1 MSRVKHAIL
10 ISALAVML
18 IPVTNGCARW
28 RRNTEGGLFGLGGS
42 SEENTNDDP
51 FDVTAQRDPERLLIE
66 DLAPS
71 NIATTFKIRA
81 LGDFDRE
88 TAEAKMA
95 EGRAIYD
102 RAVAARENNSES
114 DDAKE
119 MFLDAAKT
127 FREAAAYWPQSS
139 LEHDALYWM
148 GEAYFFADHYVQ
160 ANRAYEY
167 LIVRYSG
174 TRHLDKVEARRY
186 TIAQYWLKRSEDS
199 SSWTMGVDLTDPKR
213 PTKDMAG
220 EARRILHRIRL
231 DDPTGKLADDAALA
245 LANAY
250 FKVGRYIE
258 AADTYEDLRRNYPG
272 SAHQFHAHLL
282 EMRARLESYHGA
294 DYDSTSLEQA
304 DRLMKAIVRQFPKEF
319 KENETYFARE
329 AARIRTMLAE
339 RDWEMARYFER
350 RGENRAAS
358 IYYTEVAKNFSD
370 TKLADDAQ
378 SRAGELA
385 SKPPLPPQYAQWLV
399 DIFPEPEAT
408 RPLIASG
415 DNESILR

>member
-1 MSRVKHAIL
+1 MSWVKHVI
-10 ISALAVML
+10 ALTALSVML
-18 IPVTNGCARW
+18 MPLFNGCASW
-28 RRNTEGGLFGLGGS
+28 RQNRDGGLFGLGAS
-42 SEENTNDDP
+42 NSENQNEDP
-51 FDVTAQRDPERLLIE
+51 FDVTAQRDPDRLLLE

-71 NIATTFKIRA
+71 NIATTFKTRT
-81 LGDFDRE
+81 LGDFDRD

-102 RAVAARENNSES
+102 RAVAARQNPNNGEEASEL
-114 DDAKE
+114 
-119 MFLDAAKT
+119 FLDAAKS

-139 LEHDALYWM
+139 LEHDALFWM
-148 GEAYFFADHYVQ
+148 GESYYFADHYVQ

-174 TRHLDKVEARRY
+174 TRHLDKVEARRF
-186 TIAQYWLKRSEDS
+186 TIAQYWLKRSDKS
-199 SSWTMGVDLTDPKR
+199 SSWALGMDFTDPKR
-213 PTKDMAG
+213 PTKDIDG

-250 FKVGRYIE
+250 FKAGRYIE

-272 SAHQFHAHLL
+272 SSHQFRAHVL
-282 EMRARLESYHGA
+282 EMRSRLESYHGA
-294 DYDSTSLEQA
+294 DYDSTALEQA
-304 DRLMKAIVRQFPKEF
+304 DRLMKAIVRQFPSEF
-319 KENETYFARE
+319 RENETYFARE

-339 RDWEMARYFER
+339 RDWKMARYFEK

-358 IYYTEVAKNFSD
+358 IYYKEVADNFSD
-370 TKLADDAQ
+370 TSLADDAQ
-378 SRAGELA
+378 ERAGDLA

-399 DIFPEPEAT
+399 DIFPEPKAT
-408 RPLIASG
+408 KPLIASG

>member
-1 MSRVKHAIL
+1 MSLVKNTTVLVTLMATIVL
-10 ISALAVML
+10 LAS
-18 IPVTNGCARW
+18 GCARW
-28 RRNTEGGLFGLGGS
+28 RRSWDEGFFGLGGS
-42 SEENTNDDP
+42 KAEDPLRDP
-51 FDVTAQRDPERLLIE
+51 FDVLAQRDPDRLLLE

-71 NIATTFKIRA
+71 NIVTTVKTKT
-81 LGDFDRE
+81 LGKFDRA

-102 RAVAARENNSES
+102 RAVAARQDSQSS
-114 DDAKE
+114 DDSNDL
-119 MFLDAAKT
+119 FLDAAQT
-127 FREAAAYWPQSS
+127 FREAAANWPDSA
-139 LEHDALYWM
+139 LEHDALFWM
-148 GEAYFFADHYVQ
+148 GESFFFADHYVQ

-186 TIAQYWLKRSEDS
+186 TIAQYWLKRADQA

-213 PTKDMAG
+213 PAKDVAG
-220 EARRILHRIRL
+220 EGRRVLHRIRL
-231 DDPTGKLADDAALA
+231 DDPTGKLADDATLA

-250 FKVGRYIE
+250 FKSERYIE

-272 SAHQFHAHLL
+272 SPHQFHAHLL

-294 DYDSTSLEQA
+294 SYDSTALEQA
-304 DRLMKAIVRQFPKEF
+304 DKLMKAIVRQFPQEAR
-319 KENETYFARE
+319 ENETYLARE
-329 AARIRTMLAE
+329 AARIRDLLAE
-339 RDWEMARYFER
+339 RDWKMAKYFEK

-358 IYYTEVAKNFSD
+358 IYYKEVASNYSD
-370 TKLADDAQ
+370 TAYADKAQ
-378 SRAGELA
+378 QRVGDLA

-399 DIFPEPEAT
+399 DIFPEPKAT

-415 DNESILR
+415 DNESVLR